1 MFPNS
6 SLDIDDVVLL
16 APIATNFA
24 ILPVCEVVPDAVA
37 ILLYAI
43 IYYLCIN
50 IYYFLRMYQGG
61 TYDLDDGLSDRF
73 LGNSVSVSTLG

>member
-1 MFPNS
+1 MRDNEAVVEPNAIT
-6 SLDIDDVVLL
+6 L
-16 APIATNFA
+16 A
-24 ILPVCEVVPDAVA
+24 ILPVYELVPEEDIMFVYF
-37 ILLYAI
+37 LVAI
-43 IYYLCIN
+43 IYYLRIN